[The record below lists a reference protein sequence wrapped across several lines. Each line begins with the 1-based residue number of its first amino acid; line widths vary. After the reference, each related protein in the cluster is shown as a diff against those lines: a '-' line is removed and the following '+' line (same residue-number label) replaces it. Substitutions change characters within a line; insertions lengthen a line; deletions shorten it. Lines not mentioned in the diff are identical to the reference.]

1 MVKFWFENKLE
12 KHLSRKVLGAKKK
25 MKTRILTAA
34 VALPILIASIVLP
47 SYIPE
52 TVWIFVIIAVLALAA
67 GLFEFFSLTKK
78 LELKGD
84 AGIAYIGAAGLT
96 VAFIVDAPAID
107 PNLLMMALA
116 IFIIFV
122 LITQTFRFQKDFSKM
137 LTGAGVT
144 VLGVLYIAFLGG
156 FLISTR
162 VGFEMHPFLSTHLL
176 GYFFLVLMGSDTGA
190 YFAGRA
196 FGKHKLAPAIS
207 PGKTVEGLIGGLVA
221 AAAFAAIATFSF
233 FPELP
238 YQYSVPLAMVMAGV
252 GMLGDL
258 AESAMKRGAKT
269 KDAAS
274 ILPGH
279 GGLLDRLDSLLLN
292 APILYYFARIYF

>member
-1 MVKFWFENKLE
+1 
-12 KHLSRKVLGAKKK
+12 

-52 TVWIFVIIAVLALAA
+52 TVWIFVAIAVLALSA
-67 GLFEFFSLTKK
+67 GLFEFYSLTKK
-78 LELKGD
+78 LELKAD
-84 AGIAYIGAAGLT
+84 AAIGYLGATALI
-96 VAFIVDAPAID
+96 VAFIFDAPAQAPD
-107 PNLLMMALA
+107 LLLITLA
-116 IFIIFV
+116 AFMIVV

-137 LTGAGVT
+137 LGGTGVT
-144 VLGVLYIAFLGG
+144 VLGILYLAFLGG
-156 FLISTR
+156 FLIATR
-162 VGFEMHPFLSTHLL
+162 VGFESRPFLSTHLL

-196 FGKHKLAPAIS
+196 FGKHKLAPGIS
-207 PGKTVEGLIGGLVA
+207 PGKTVEGLVGGLVA
-221 AAAFAAIATFSF
+221 AAAFGALATFWF

-238 YQYSVPLAMVMAGV
+238 YQVSIPLAIVMAAVGV
-252 GMLGDL
+252 LGDL
-258 AESAMKRGAKT
+258 AESAMKRGSKT
-269 KDAAS
+269 KDAAT

-292 APILYYFARIYF
+292 APILYYFARMYF

>member
-1 MVKFWFENKLE
+1 
-12 KHLSRKVLGAKKK
+12 

-47 SYIPE
+47 SYVPE
-52 TVWIFVIIAVLALAA
+52 TVWIFVAIAVLALAA
-67 GLFEFFSLTKK
+67 GLFEFYSLTKK
-78 LELKGD
+78 LELKAD
-84 AGIAYIGAAGLT
+84 AAIGYLGATALT
-96 VAFIVDAPAID
+96 VAFIFDAPATE
-107 PNLLMMALA
+107 PTLLLMTLA
-116 IFIIFV
+116 GFVILV

-137 LTGAGVT
+137 LGGAGVT
-144 VLGVLYIAFLGG
+144 ILGVLYLAFLGG
-156 FLISTR
+156 FLIATR
-162 VGFEMHPFLSTHLL
+162 VGFEGTPYLSTHLL
-176 GYFFLVLMGSDTGA
+176 GFFFLVLMGSDTGA

-196 FGKHKLAPAIS
+196 FGKHKLAPGIS

-221 AAAFAAIATFSF
+221 AAAFAALATFWF

-238 YQYSVPLAMVMAGV
+238 YQFSIPLAIVMAAVGV
-252 GMLGDL
+252 LGDL
-258 AESAMKRGAKT
+258 AESAMKRGSKT

-292 APILYYFARIYF
+292 APILYYFAKLYF